1 MVSAAHHRFD
11 FAEYIRIEEDSGI
24 KHEFLDGRVLAMS
37 GGTPEH
43 AAVTANIARLI
54 GNALAGRPCRVYS
67 PDLRVRIQATGL
79 GTYPDCAVISGAI
92 EFDPADPKQHT
103 ALNPRVLVEVL
114 SPSTEDYDRGEKL
127 GHYKLMPSLQE
138 VVLVAHDRNEV
149 EVVRRESDGSWSR
162 HISREDEAV
171 RLSSI
176 DCDLL
181 VSEIYA
187 NPLTT

>member
-1 MVSAAHHRFD
+1 MVSTAHHRFD
-11 FAEYIRIEEDSGI
+11 FAEYLRLEEDSGI

-43 AAVTANIARLI
+43 AAVTANISRLI

-67 PDLRVRIQATGL
+67 PDLRVRVQATGL
-79 GTYPDCAVISGAI
+79 GTYPDGTVICGAI
-92 EFDPADPKQHT
+92 ELDPADPKQHT

-138 VVLVAHDRNEV
+138 VMLVGHDRHEV

-162 HISREDEAV
+162 HISREGEVV

-176 DCDLL
+176 VCELL
-181 VSEIYA
+181 VSEIYR
-187 NPLTT
+187 NPLAT